1 MMCNELHV
9 SRSGF
14 YNYLNYQNNPT
25 IKEVKDQEDFKLIK
39 QAYDYKNR
47 HKGARQIKMTLSNTF
62 GIKMNLKKIRRLMK
76 KYGLY
81 CPIRKANPYR
91 RMIKAMKTNNY
102 AFNKLNRNF
111 KSSKPG
117 EHLLTDITY
126 IFYGKERKLC
136 YCSTIKD
143 ASTNEIL
150 AKEYSESL
158 DVQFVLD
165 TVMQL
170 KKYSFID
177 FNRCLIHSD
186 QGVHYTSI
194 AFTSL
199 LKELNIA
206 RSMSRRGNCW
216 DNAPQESFFGHMKD
230 EIDIT
235 SCNIFDD
242 VKNNVAVSTILASI
256 HKNHEILSTKYLST
270 RANFILCSMSKCIA
284 ESSEIFGTA
293 TLDDIL
299 LEYVDKLPE
308 RQDIIYF

>member
-1 MMCNELHV
+1 MMCKELHV
-9 SRSGF
+9 SRSGY

-25 IKEVKDQEDFKLIK
+25 IKEVKDQEDFKSIK
-39 QAYDYKNR
+39 QPYDYKNL
-47 HKGARQIKMTLSNTF
+47 HKCARQIKM
-62 GIKMNLKKIRRLMK
+62 NLNKIRCLMK

-177 FNRCLIHSD
+177 FNRYLIHSN

-206 RSMSRRGNCW
+206 RSMSRRGNFW
-216 DNAPQESFFGHMKD
+216 DNAPQESFFGHMKM
-230 EIDIT
+230 
-235 SCNIFDD
+235 SCI
-242 VKNNVAVSTILASI
+242 
-256 HKNHEILSTKYLST
+256 
-270 RANFILCSMSKCIA
+270 
-284 ESSEIFGTA
+284 
-293 TLDDIL
+293 
-299 LEYVDKLPE
+299 
-308 RQDIIYF
+308 